1 MTPSALLCRRQ
12 GDEQMMFGKRV
23 GFIRASLAVAAL
35 CTWGCARS
43 STTVAATPAESS
55 ATTSSAGANGSL
67 REVAVT
73 SAVVGRTPSTGAHQS
88 APSSRRIAGL
98 DVSMPAR
105 IDSIVDAAVA
115 AHVAPAMAVAVGR
128 YDSLIYLHSYGRL
141 TYAETAPRVDEHTRF
156 DLASLT
162 KVIATTTASMML
174 EEQGRLDIDHTVASY
189 LPGFN
194 APDKRNITV
203 RMLLTHSGGLEAFSP
218 LWKTLRGREQYLEAI
233 NTRPLIYAPGTKSV
247 YSDWD
252 FVLMGLI
259 IERIT
264 GEPLDTFTART
275 IFGPLGMTETGFRPD
290 TVDRSHIAP
299 TEIETDPPR
308 GQVWGSVHDEN
319 AYALGGVAG
328 HAGLF
333 STAHDLSI
341 FARMMLN
348 GGSVGGVRLL
358 SPATIARWTAAQ
370 SAGSSRALGWDTPS
384 IHSSSGRFFSPRS
397 YGHTG
402 YTGTSIWTDPERGV
416 WVVLLTNRVY
426 PTRNNNK
433 LGSVRQKIADAV
445 AQAVDD
451 APLVDW
457 EALREDSLPD

>member
-1 MTPSALLCRRQ
+1 MPGASADGPSSRQ
-12 GDEQMMFGKRV
+12 APDAAHHQDSTQFHPHTAELHAANESAAVVRKTH
-23 GFIRASLAVAAL
+23 VAAL
-35 CTWGCARS
+35 DA
-43 STTVAATPAESS
+43 
-55 ATTSSAGANGSL
+55 
-67 REVAVT
+67 
-73 SAVVGRTPSTGAHQS
+73 
-88 APSSRRIAGL
+88 
-98 DVSMPAR
+98 SMPAH
-105 IDSIVDAAVA
+105 IDSIMDAAIA
-115 AHVAPAMAVAVGR
+115 AHAAPAMAVAVGR
-128 YDSLIYLHSYGRL
+128 YDSLVYLKSYGRL
-141 TYAETAPRVDEHTRF
+141 TYAETAPRVDVHTRF

-162 KVIATTTASMML
+162 KVIATTTAAMML

-194 APDKRNITV
+194 APDKRTITV

-218 LWKTLRGREQYLEAI
+218 LWKTLRGREQYLDAI

-259 IERIT
+259 VEHIT
-264 GEPLDTFTART
+264 GEPLDAFSART
-275 IFGPLGMTETGFRPD
+275 IFAPLGMTETGFRPD

-348 GGSVGGVRLL
+348 GGSVGNVRILAP
-358 SPATIARWTAAQ
+358 STIARWTAAQ
-370 SAGSSRALGWDTPS
+370 DAGSSRALGWDTPS
-384 IHSSSGRFFSPRS
+384 LHSSSGRFFSPRS

-402 YTGTSIWTDPERGV
+402 YTGTSIWTDPQRGV

-426 PTRNNNK
+426 PTRNNTK
-433 LGSVRQKIADAV
+433 LVALRKEIADAV
-445 AQAVDD
+445 QEAVDD

-457 EALREDSLPD
+457 ESLRSELLPD